1 MLLRELKCPGCGAPI
16 KAKARDMMLKCS
28 HCDRISLYSKE
39 KSSLVDVSYVIA
51 GASKESKGVLVYVPF
66 WVVNANLDVRR
77 ERISGGM
84 IMRTVT
90 GQKQMRGT
98 RDFYVCAADEIPE
111 KYSRDWNMDLTL
123 DQPELNP
130 VSDFKGAD
138 RAKMTM
144 DKDVAGENAE
154 FLFLRYE
161 TEIPGTLQDLD
172 YVFDINS
179 TRVVYLPVWKDNTSY
194 TIGI

>member
-16 KAKARDMMLKCS
+16 KAKARDMMLKCN
-28 HCDRISLYSKE
+28 HCDKVSLYSRE
-39 KSSLVDVSYVIA
+39 KSSLVDVSYIIA
-51 GASKESKGVLVYVPF
+51 GATKESGSELVYVPF
-66 WVVNANLDVRR
+66 WVVNADLDVKR
-77 ERISGGM
+77 ERISGGG
-84 IMRTVT
+84 IMRSIK

-98 RDFYVCAADEIPE
+98 RDFYGCAADEIPE
-111 KYSRDWNMDLTL
+111 KYSREWNMNLTL

-130 VSDFKGAD
+130 VADFKGAN
-138 RAKMTM
+138 RLRMTM

-172 YVFDINS
+172 YNFNINS
-179 TRVVYLPVWKDNTSY
+179 TKVVFLPVWKTNSSY
-194 TIGI
+194 TIGV